1 MVPTSF
7 YNGPCTR
14 SLYGPCHRDRCL
26 ENSVFGGNT
35 DYAHHCTVVCVIVFL
50 PNSAS
55 GIMHSVCFFQDS
67 GATSWAGSHAIAK
80 IHRGRWPGQT
90 AQSWFSIPGH
100 ALSWGLA
107 TTDRIIVAPWLRI
120 LYALSVLCRQWLQ
133 RTPLCWKCFGL
144 GVVLAL
150 RQLGLKPKLGLCV
163 LLMRLDMKHVAGKPY
178 ALTPENPS
186 LASPE
191 QLGGLPA

>member
-1 MVPTSF
+1 M
-7 YNGPCTR
+7 
-14 SLYGPCHRDRCL
+14 
-26 ENSVFGGNT
+26 NT

-50 PNSAS
+50 PNNDS
-55 GIMHSVCFFQDS
+55 GIMHSVCFFQGS

-80 IHRGRWPGQT
+80 IHRGR
-90 AQSWFSIPGH
+90 FSIPGH
-100 ALSWGLA
+100 ALSWDLA

-133 RTPLCWKCFGL
+133 RTLLRRKSFGF

-150 RQLGLKPKLGLCV
+150 WQFDLKPRLGLCV
-163 LLMRLDMKHVAGKPY
+163 LLMRLDMKHVAGGPY

>member
-1 MVPTSF
+1 MRNRVPLKQRF
-7 YNGPCTR
+7 WNHAFCLLFLRLWRHVLGRQPCN
-14 SLYGPCHRDRCL
+14 CK
-26 ENSVFGGNT
+26 
-35 DYAHHCTVVCVIVFL
+35 
-50 PNSAS
+50 
-55 GIMHSVCFFQDS
+55 DS
-67 GATSWAGSHAIAK
+67 S
-80 IHRGRWPGQT
+80 RRWPGQT
-90 AQSWFSIPGH
+90 AQSWLSIPGH
-100 ALSWGLA
+100 ALSWDLA

-133 RTPLCWKCFGL
+133 RTLLRWNSFGL

-150 RQLGLKPKLGLCV
+150 WQFDLKPRLGFCV
-163 LLMRLDMKHVAGKPY
+163 LLMRLDMKHVAGGPY

>member
-1 MVPTSF
+1 M
-7 YNGPCTR
+7 
-14 SLYGPCHRDRCL
+14 
-26 ENSVFGGNT
+26 
-35 DYAHHCTVVCVIVFL
+35 FL
-50 PNSAS
+50 PYSAC
-55 GIMHSVCFFQDS
+55 GIMHCVCFFQDS

-133 RTPLCWKCFGL
+133 RTLLRWKSFGS
-144 GVVLAL
+144 GFVLAL
-150 RQLGLKPKLGLCV
+150 WQFDLKPRLGFCV
-163 LLMRLDMKHVAGKPY
+163 LLMRLDMKHVAGGPY

-186 LASPE
+186 LGFRSNCQSASTTPE
-191 QLGGLPA
+191 PKFFQRRSVL